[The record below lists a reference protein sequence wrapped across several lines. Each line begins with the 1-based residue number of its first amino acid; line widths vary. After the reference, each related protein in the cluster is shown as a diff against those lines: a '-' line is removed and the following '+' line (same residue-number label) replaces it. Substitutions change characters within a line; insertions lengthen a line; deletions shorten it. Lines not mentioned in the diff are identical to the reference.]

1 MLIQLQTHNRC
12 FIYVDRN
19 GRRINFVLRLKHDFT
34 LVVVQPRLSRCRRA
48 QPFRNAGKIDG
59 DLPSAHIRHRDRNPL
74 PIMYRDDVQP
84 IAIELDGQSYDVA
97 QFHFHAGSEHVIDG
111 EQFPLEMHIVHK
123 TADDQLAVVGLMVE
137 VGAENE
143 ALASV
148 FNNIPTEV
156 TEEGEPVDGESVDLA
171 AVLPDSETYF
181 QYGGSLTT
189 PPCSEGVA
197 WQVLDTPIEISQDQ
211 LDAFTAVV
219 DGNFRPV
226 QPLGER
232 ELVLDSAS
240 GS

>member
-1 MLIQLQTHNRC
+1 M
-12 FIYVDRN
+12 
-19 GRRINFVLRLKHDFT
+19 
-34 LVVVQPRLSRCRRA
+34 
-48 QPFRNAGKIDG
+48 
-59 DLPSAHIRHRDRNPL
+59 
-74 PIMYRDDVQP
+74 
-84 IAIELDGQSYDVA
+84 
-97 QFHFHAGSEHVIDG
+97 IDG

-181 QYGGSLTT
+181 QYSGSLTT